1 MKTAHKL
8 RHVIAISAVA
18 ASLAACSAL
27 SGRESAGEYVDD
39 TTISTNVRAGLL
51 SDTGF
56 KATQVHVE
64 TMQGTVELSGFVDHV
79 GDREKSGP
87 HRMERQRREGRQ
99 RPHRGPPAVQQL
111 IQGPGGRPGRPT
123 LSRFVSKSRTDR
135 KSSRPFAMHWWPFA
149 GDSPAARPPRSATR
163 CRPTALRSHPAK
175 GIGGPAVPGAITLGI
190 SVVLSAARY

>member
-79 GDREKSGP
+79 GDREKADHIAWNVKGVKDVKD
-87 HRMERQRREGRQ
+87 HIVV
-99 RPHRGPPAVQQL
+99 HPP
-111 IQGPGGRPGRPT
+111 
-123 LSRFVSKSRTDR
+123 SNS
-135 KSSRPFAMHWWPFA
+135 
-149 GDSPAARPPRSATR
+149 
-163 CRPTALRSHPAK
+163 
-175 GIGGPAVPGAITLGI
+175 
-190 SVVLSAARY
+190 